1 MNQATSARG
10 RTEVQRFLSRQQ
22 KMLIGGEWVDAASG
36 KTFDAIDPA
45 TEAVLA
51 RVALGDRE
59 DVNRA
64 VLAARTAFESGEWP
78 QLLPSQRAKLLW
90 RLADLIESHADELA
104 ELESLDNGKP
114 VTYAKFVDVAWAVD
128 FLRYMAGWGT
138 KIEGR
143 SIPISNSL
151 VPPGT
156 QFHCYTRE
164 EPVGVVGQIVPW
176 NFPLLMACWKIG
188 PALAAGCT
196 VVLKPAEQTP
206 LSAIRLGELIVEA
219 GIPPGVVNIVT
230 GYGETAGAAIAEHP
244 GIDKV
249 AFTGS
254 TEVGKSIVRAASGN
268 LKRLTLELGG
278 NSPSVIF
285 DDADL
290 DVAIPGAANGIFFNS
305 GQVCCAGS
313 RLYVQSKVYDRVLE
327 GLAGAAAGIKVGA
340 GLDPTTQMG
349 PLVSAEQLDRVSTY
363 ISTGRTEGARI
374 ATGGQRLPEKGY
386 FLAPT
391 ILAEVSDSMKVT
403 RDEIFGPVVKVS
415 RFTEVDEVVARANDS
430 QYGLAAAAWTRD
442 LSKAHSFA
450 ARVQAGTVW
459 VNCYNVLDPALPFG
473 GFKQSGW
480 GREMGQA
487 VLKNYTE
494 TKTVV
499 VQL

>member
-1 MNQATSARG
+1 MNQESNVQVRA
-10 RTEVQRFLSRQQ
+10 EVQKFLARQH
-22 KMLIGGEWVDAASG
+22 KLLIGGVWVDAASG
-36 KTFDAIDPA
+36 KTFNAIDPA
-45 TEAVLA
+45 TEATLS

-64 VLAARTAFESGEWP
+64 VLAARKAFESGEWP
-78 QLLPSQRAKLLW
+78 KLLPSQRGKLLW

-114 VTYAKFVDVAWAVD
+114 VTYAKFVDVVWAVD
-128 FLRYMAGWGT
+128 FLRYMAGWAT
-138 KIEGR
+138 KGEGR
-143 SIPISNSL
+143 TIPISNGLAPS
-151 VPPGT
+151 GT

-196 VVLKPAEQTP
+196 VILKPAEQTP
-206 LSAIRLGELIVEA
+206 LSALRLGELIVEA
-219 GIPPGVVNIVT
+219 GVPPGVVNIVT
-230 GYGETAGAAIAEHP
+230 GYGETAGAAMAEHP

-254 TEVGKSIVRAASGN
+254 TEVGKSVVRAASGN

-290 DVAIPGAANGIFFNS
+290 DAAIPGAANGIFFNS

-313 RLYVQSKVYDRVLE
+313 RLYVHSKVYDRVLE
-327 GLAGAAAGIKVGA
+327 GLAAAAAGIKVGA
-340 GLDPTTQMG
+340 GIDPTTQMG
-349 PLVSAEQLDRVSTY
+349 PLVSAEQLDRVGAY
-363 ISTGRTEGARI
+363 ISAGRTEGARI
-374 ATGGQRLPEKGY
+374 AAGGQRLPQKGY
-386 FLAPT
+386 FLSPT
-391 ILAEVSDSMKVT
+391 ILADVSDTMKVT
-403 RDEIFGPVVKVS
+403 REEIFGPVVKVS
-415 RFTEVDEVVARANDS
+415 RFTEIDEVVARANDS
-430 QYGLAAAAWTRD
+430 PYGLAAAAWTRD